1 MDYTAIGT
9 VTNLAARLC
18 AEAKDGQILISRRV
32 AIAIEDTVKL
42 EEIGEVSLKGLSQV
56 VAVFNVVQ

>member
-1 MDYTAIGT
+1 MC
-9 VTNLAARLC
+9 NLAARFC

-32 AIAIEDTVKL
+32 AVAVEDEVNL
-42 EEIGEVSLKGLSQV
+42 EEIGEVSLKGLSQP